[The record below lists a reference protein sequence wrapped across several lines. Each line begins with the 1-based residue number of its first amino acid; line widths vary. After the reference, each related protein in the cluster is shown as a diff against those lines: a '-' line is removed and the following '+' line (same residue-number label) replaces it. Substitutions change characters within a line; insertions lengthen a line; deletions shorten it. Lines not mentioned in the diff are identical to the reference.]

1 MLSPMEIRGKLR
13 EWVSAN
19 LSCGPDDVLIDEL
32 GFVNLQPGRS
42 IDNAFRAD
50 LALANGRL
58 VGFEIKS
65 GSDSLKR
72 WPSQCEAYFR
82 VFDEVWLC
90 THGRHLEK
98 ALTMTPKNAGV
109 LLVDDLGGLAIL
121 RSPKKND
128 STSAYD
134 VTGLLWRDELDEM
147 CLMSGIRC
155 LSRDTKKDVR
165 MKVAQSLSI
174 SEIRAFT
181 LKKLKARKS
190 GMDA

>member
-19 LSCGPDDVLIDEL
+19 LSSGPDDVLIDEL
-32 GFVNLQPGRS
+32 GFVNLRPGRT
-42 IDNAFRAD
+42 IDNTFRAD

-72 WPSQCEAYFR
+72 WPSQCEAYFN

-98 ALTMTPKNAGV
+98 ALTMTPKNTGV
-109 LLVDDLGGLAIL
+109 LLVDDLGGFAIL
-121 RSPKKND
+121 RSAKANE
-128 STSAYD
+128 SVSAYD
-134 VTGLLWRDELDEM
+134 ITGLLWRDELDEM
-147 CLMSGIRC
+147 CLAAGIKC
-155 LSRDTKKDVR
+155 LSRHTKKDVR
-165 MKVAQSLSI
+165 LKVSQSI
-174 SEIRAFT
+174 SIADIRAFA
-181 LKKLKARKS
+181 LQKLKARKS
-190 GMDA
+190 DLIP

>member
-1 MLSPMEIRGKLR
+1 MLTPMEIRGKLR

-19 LSCGPDDVLIDEL
+19 LSCSPDDVLIDEL
-32 GFVNLQPGRS
+32 GFVNLRPGRS

-121 RSPKKND
+121 RSAKKND
-128 STSAYD
+128 SASAYD

-147 CLMSGIRC
+147 CLMSGIKC
-155 LSRDTKKDVR
+155 LSRDTKADVR
-165 MKVAQSLSI
+165 VKVAQSISL

-190 GMDA
+190 GLNA